1 MVEFPSHQTEVMCL
15 VTLLTLREGPMATCW
30 AGTGDTVHGTKGFA
44 DVISPRGW
52 RTQEASLGVS
62 GADKTL
68 QRKLFSPH

>member
-1 MVEFPSHQTEVMCL
+1 
-15 VTLLTLREGPMATCW
+15 MATCW

-44 DVISPRGW
+44 DVISLRGW